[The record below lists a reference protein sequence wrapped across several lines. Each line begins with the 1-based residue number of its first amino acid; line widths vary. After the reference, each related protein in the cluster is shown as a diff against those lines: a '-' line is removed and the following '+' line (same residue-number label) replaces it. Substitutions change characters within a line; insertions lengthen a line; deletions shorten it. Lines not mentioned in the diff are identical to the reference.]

1 MGYYTIT
8 GIDGAAPT
16 ITCDQGPV
24 KYPENCHVCNHHNP
38 YTGKEHM
45 VSIGNTAP
53 IVDVYVC
60 RTCRP
65 KWDREQEVAKLKAE
79 AAECEAAKEALLY
92 GR

>member
-1 MGYYTIT
+1 MRVNRWGSVGPGHKTEEKLPIY
-8 GIDGAAPT
+8 PT
-16 ITCDQGPV
+16 
-24 KYPENCHVCNHHNP
+24 NCTVCNHHNP